1 MRIPKIK
8 YIFVVVIL
16 LRKILFP
23 FSVLYALVVRFR
35 NYLYDSGLKK
45 SQVFQTK
52 TICIGNLSVGGTG
65 KTPMVSYLINQLK
78 QDFKIAVLSRG
89 YKRKTKGFLLAD
101 AQTSVENIGD
111 EPYQLYRNFP
121 EITVAVDA
129 DRCRGITILEDTIEP
144 DLILLDDAFQHRK
157 VKAGFNILLTTY
169 GKLYCDDW
177 YLPTGN
183 LRDSKR
189 EAKRADIII
198 VTKCPN
204 KLRAVEQ
211 DEIRSKLRPAV
222 NQTLLFST
230 YSYSKQLK
238 GKSSEL
244 SLMDLIG
251 QRVSLVTGI
260 ADPDNLIQHLGGVG
274 LDFEHLSY
282 PDHHF
287 FTEGELASLNHKKLV
302 LTTEKD
308 YMRLKGRVKRL
319 YYISV
324 RHEFLGKDDAV
335 LTIALDTFMK
345 QGV

>member
-1 MRIPKIK
+1 
-8 YIFVVVIL
+8 VIL

-23 FSVLYALVVRFR
+23 FSFLYALVVRLR

-45 SQVFQTK
+45 AQDFQTK

-65 KTPMVSYLINQLK
+65 KTPMVSYLIDQLK

-121 EITVAVDA
+121 DIAVAVDA
-129 DRCRGITILEDTIEP
+129 DRCRGITILEDTIKP

-157 VKAGFNILLTTY
+157 VKADFNILLTTY

-189 EAKRADIII
+189 EAKRANVII

-204 KLRAVEQ
+204 NLSDAKQELIRRKIKPVE
-211 DEIRSKLRPAV
+211 ELE
-222 NQTLLFST
+222 LLFST
-230 YSYSKQLK
+230 YVYAEQLQGSNK
-238 GKSSEL
+238 TI
-244 SLMDLIG
+244 SLNDLIG
-251 QRVSLVTGI
+251 KQVSLVTGI
-260 ADPDNLIQHLGGVG
+260 ADPDHLIQYIRGVG

-287 FTEGELASLNHKKLV
+287 FTEGELASLNGKKLV

-308 YMRLKGRVKRL
+308 YTRLKGRVEPL

-324 RHEFLGKDDAV
+324 RHKFLGKDNAV
-335 LTIALDTFMK
+335 LSAVMDAFMK